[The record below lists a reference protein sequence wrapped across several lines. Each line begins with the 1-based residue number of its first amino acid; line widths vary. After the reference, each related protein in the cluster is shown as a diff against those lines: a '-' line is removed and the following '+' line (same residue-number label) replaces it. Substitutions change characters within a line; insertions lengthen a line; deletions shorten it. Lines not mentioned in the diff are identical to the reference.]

1 MAGRVRTVIRAGQF
15 LPQPAEFSVA
25 IALPTAAC

>member
-1 MAGRVRTVIRAGQF
+1 MAGRVRAVFRARQF

-25 IALPTAAC
+25 IAPAIAAC